1 MEGIL
6 DRPLLLAVITTDTQV
21 LARKYSVYL
30 DKISFFLPLVQ
41 EQEFSPYSTS

>member
-21 LARKYSVYL
+21 LARNYSVYSGDL
-30 DKISFFLPLVQ
+30 NNEHLNK
-41 EQEFSPYSTS
+41 